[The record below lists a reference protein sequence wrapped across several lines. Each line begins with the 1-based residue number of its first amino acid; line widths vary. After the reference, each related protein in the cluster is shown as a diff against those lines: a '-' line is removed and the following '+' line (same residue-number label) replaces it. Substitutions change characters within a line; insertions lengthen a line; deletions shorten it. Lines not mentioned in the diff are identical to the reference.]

1 MASKDNAN
9 PPDGAKRPAR
19 RQGFLPINTNTF
31 DRVFI
36 SVVCLI
42 AIHLLWFRFVEV
54 YLSINIATI
63 ISLVLAYIIIR
74 WG

>member
-1 MASKDNAN
+1 MVSKNSDQL
-9 PPDGAKRPAR
+9 PEGAKRPTR

-31 DRVFI
+31 DRWFI

-42 AIHLLWFRFVEV
+42 AIHLLWFRFVEA